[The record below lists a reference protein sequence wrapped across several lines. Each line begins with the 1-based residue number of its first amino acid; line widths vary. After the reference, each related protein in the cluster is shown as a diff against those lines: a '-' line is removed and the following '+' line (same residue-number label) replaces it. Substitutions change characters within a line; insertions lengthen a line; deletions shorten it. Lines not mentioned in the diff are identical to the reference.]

1 MLIASY
7 NPHELG
13 DILVVIT
20 AQDTDEQVT
29 IVHDN
34 IAQVKSIDGKLLG
47 YNFLNVSEI
56 LGHIKS
62 NGQIKLDNSQVD
74 QLNKALKNA
83 GFKDLLEVDLDSKF
97 VVGYVEELEDHPKSD
112 HLHITSTQI
121 DNGKKIQIVC
131 GSPNIAN
138 HVKVVV
144 AKIGAMMPS
153 GQIIW
158 PGQLRGIDSNG
169 MICSGRELR
178 VKNAPQKP
186 GALILPDD
194 FQEVGEPFDFAKAD
208 HLFS

>member
-83 GFKDLLEVDLDSKF
+83 GFKDLLEVDLDPKF

-121 DNGKKIQIVC
+121 DNGKKLQIVC

-144 AKIGAMMPS
+144 AKIGAMMPN